1 MRFSG
6 EPILITGG
14 AGGMG
19 EAMARRLAGAGARVA
34 LSDLSPDAVTE
45 KVETLTSEGLEV
57 IGVPADTTDE
67 ASMTDAVATVGR
79 ELGPVAGLVT
89 AAGVRMTAASFEE
102 LDLDEWERIQR
113 INVTGTYVAIRAAR
127 ADLIASG
134 GAIVTVS
141 SVTAAAARMRQSAYA
156 VSKAAVVHLTR
167 QVALE
172 LAPHGVRANVLCPG
186 VTATPMIE
194 QAARTDG
201 PTLMQ
206 DKLRGSLEQ
215 FRPGIPLGRLA
226 RPDEQAAATE
236 FLLSSDASFI
246 TGTALFVDGG
256 VSMLG

>member
-19 EAMARRLAGAGARVA
+19 EAMARRLAGSGARVA
-34 LSDLSPDAVTE
+34 LCDLDPESVGAAAERLAAD
-45 KVETLTSEGLEV
+45 GLEV
-57 IGVPADTTDE
+57 IGVAADTTDE
-67 ASMTDAVATVGR
+67 ASMSAAVEVVVRRFEG
-79 ELGPVAGLVT
+79 LHGLVT
-89 AAGVRMTAASFEE
+89 AAGVRMTAAGFEE
-102 LDLDEWERIQR
+102 LDVATWDRIQR
-113 INVTGTYVAIRAAR
+113 VNATGTWVAIRAAR
-127 ADLIASG
+127 SALIASAG
-134 GAIVTVS
+134 SIVTVA
-141 SVTAAAARMRQSAYA
+141 SVTARGARWHQSAYA
-156 VSKAAVVHLTR
+156 VSKAAVLHLTR

-172 LAPHGVRANVLCPG
+172 MAPHGVRANTLCPG
-186 VTATPMIE
+186 VTLTPMIE

-206 DKLRGSLEQ
+206 DKLHGSLEQ

-226 RPDEQAAATE
+226 RPEEQAAATE

-246 TGTALFVDGG
+246 TGVALYVDGG